1 MSCPPLTDA
10 EKAAIKA
17 RITKL
22 EAAYDAILSGTS
34 IEEFVDQNGEKV
46 RYGKANI
53 SGLLKHINELR
64 AMIDCGFARAYR
76 PRPMGF
82 VFPRQ

>member
-1 MSCPPLTDA
+1 MSCNTLTPQ
-10 EKAAIKA
+10 ERIAIKA
-17 RITKL
+17 RIVKL
-22 EAAYDAILSGTS
+22 EAKYDDILSGNS
-34 IEEFVDQNGEKV
+34 VEEFVDQNGEKV
-46 RYGKANI
+46 RYSKANI
-53 SGLLKHINELR
+53 SGLLKHINDLR